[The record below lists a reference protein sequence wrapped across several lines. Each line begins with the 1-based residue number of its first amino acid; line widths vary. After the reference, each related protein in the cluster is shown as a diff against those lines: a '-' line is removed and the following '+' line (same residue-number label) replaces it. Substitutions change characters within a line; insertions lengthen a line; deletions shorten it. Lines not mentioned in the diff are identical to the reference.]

1 MCGTEDKVREASS
14 KNKTTCHPAV
24 VTESV
29 QKPLKYCA
37 QLVHVCKCVR
47 MHPKMLL
54 LKCLLSNF
62 HCAPNLEAIHPV
74 KNKADK

>member
-1 MCGTEDKVREASS
+1 
-14 KNKTTCHPAV
+14 
-24 VTESV
+24 
-29 QKPLKYCA
+29 LKYCA